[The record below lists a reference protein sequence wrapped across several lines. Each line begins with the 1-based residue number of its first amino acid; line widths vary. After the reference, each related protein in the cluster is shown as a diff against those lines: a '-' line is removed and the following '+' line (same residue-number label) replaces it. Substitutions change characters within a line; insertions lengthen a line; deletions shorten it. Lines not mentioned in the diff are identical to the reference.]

1 MKQPL
6 RYLLTATLLA
16 PLLSGCGSNDQPADA
31 PTEATANTETTVASP
46 EVAAE
51 TAPAETAPAQPAA
64 GETAATPGGAFN
76 ISTIPVSTASLGG
89 FPYVSGPKGYKF
101 PNPSDSAYYEF
112 DRSYVYDGQQLVPI
126 EGKVLRRQY
135 RVINNNKKTSELMQ
149 QRNYETLIKSLG
161 GVQVSSGE
169 LPREAVEKIGRDTY
183 KKYTGNIDA
192 GDQVD
197 TYVIRQKDK
206 EVWIQVKPG
215 ETYMNINVTERAAM
229 PQQVSTVPAGE
240 LKKN

>member
-1 MKQPL
+1 MKPAL
-6 RYLLTATLLA
+6 RYLLSAALLA
-16 PLLSGCGSNDQPADA
+16 PLLTGCGGKDTADETA
-31 PTEATANTETTVASP
+31 TDITTTTTETLTTEVPTETT
-46 EVAAE
+46 
-51 TAPAETAPAQPAA
+51 PAETAPTDPAA
-64 GETAATPGGAFN
+64 TSANATFDL
-76 ISTIPVSTASLGG
+76 SKVPVSTANIGR

-112 DRSYVYDGQQLVPI
+112 DRSYVYDGKQLIPV

-135 RVINNNKKTSELMQ
+135 RVIDDNKKTSELMQ
-149 QRNYETLIKSLG
+149 QRNYEALIKSLG
-161 GVQVSSGE
+161 GVQVSSAV
-169 LPREAVEKIGRDTY
+169 LPREAVETVGRDTY
-183 KKYTGNIDA
+183 NKYSGNMDS

-197 TYVIRQKDK
+197 TYLIRQKDK

-229 PQQVSTVPAGE
+229 PQQVSVLPADE

>member
-1 MKQPL
+1 MKQHL
-6 RYLLTATLLA
+6 HYLFAAALLA
-16 PLLSGCGSNDQPADA
+16 PLLTGCGSKDKAD
-31 PTEATANTETTVASP
+31 EAAAAEVTTETATTP
-46 EVAAE
+46 AAE
-51 TAPAETAPAQPAA
+51 TPTAPAGEAA
-64 GETAATPGGAFN
+64 TGTTAATPGGAFN
-76 ISTIPVSTASLGG
+76 ISAVPTSTANLGR
-89 FPYVSGPKGYKF
+89 FPYVGGPKGYKF

-112 DRSYVYDGQQLVPI
+112 DRTYVYDGTQLIPV

-135 RVINNNKKTSELMQ
+135 RVIDDNKKTSELMQ
-149 QRNYETLIKSLG
+149 QRNYENLIKSLG

-169 LPREAVEKIGRDTY
+169 LPDAAVEKIGRDTY
-183 KKYTGNIDA
+183 NKYSGSISGGNL
-192 GDQVD
+192 VD

-229 PQQVSTVPAGE
+229 PQQVSTIPAEE

>member
-1 MKQPL
+1 MKHCF
-6 RYLLTATLLA
+6 RYLLSATLLTA
-16 PLLSGCGSNDQPADA
+16 LLSGCGSKDKADE
-31 PTEATANTETTVASP
+31 TATDVTATTETTTT
-46 EVAAE
+46 EVPAETTPAE
-51 TAPAETAPAQPAA
+51 TAPAETAA
-64 GETAATPGGAFN
+64 GSAAATFDL
-76 ISTIPVSTASLGG
+76 SKVPVSTANLGR

-112 DRSYVYDGQQLVPI
+112 DRSYVYDGKQLIPI

-135 RVINNNKKTSELMQ
+135 RVIDEAKKTSELMQ
-149 QRNYETLIKSLG
+149 QRNYETLIKNLG

-169 LPREAVEKIGRDTY
+169 LPSEAVEKVGRDAY
-183 KKYTGNIDA
+183 NKNGGGISS

-206 EVWIQVKPG
+206 EVWIQLHPG

-229 PQQVSTVPAGE
+229 PQQVSTIPADE

>member
-6 RYLLTATLLA
+6 RYLLTAALLA
-16 PLLSGCGSNDQPADA
+16 PLLTGCGSKDEAADTASDTTTPPIETAAA
-31 PTEATANTETTVASP
+31 PDAS
-46 EVAAE
+46 E
-51 TAPAETAPAQPAA
+51 TAPET
-64 GETAATPGGAFN
+64 TAAAAAPDATFDLSAV
-76 ISTIPVSTASLGG
+76 PVSTANLGR
-89 FPYVSGPKGYKF
+89 FPYVGGPKGYKF

-112 DRSYVYDGQQLVPI
+112 DRTYVYDGKQLVPV

-135 RVINNNKKTSELMQ
+135 RVIDDNKKTSELMQ
-149 QRNYETLIKSLG
+149 QRNYEQLIKSLG

-169 LPREAVEKIGRDTY
+169 LPDAAVEKVGRDTY
-183 KKYTGNIDA
+183 NKYSGNVSG
-192 GDQVD
+192 GDLVD

-229 PQQVSTVPAGE
+229 PQQVSTIPAEE